1 MRTVIAVTALTLVIE
16 GAPLAAQQARNGGL
30 EGTVAQWIAS
40 RAVSAAQVSLVYLES
55 DASNTVTS
63 AVDAR
68 GRYRL
73 DSLPA
78 GRYLVQV
85 SHPTLDSL
93 DLTLPPGQLKIAEGK
108 ATRSDFSLPTGE
120 KLRAM
125 VCPGV
130 SLGSDKAVVAGR
142 VIDAETEAPLAGAH
156 VVALWTEISID
167 RKTKQLVMQQK
178 QAAVSTRRDGEYRLC
193 GVPAV
198 KSLSLQP
205 QHGGRAGPA
214 TRLSV
219 MPEEGVAIRDFS
231 LSMRSA
237 PTIVALDSLEQLA
250 AAALADTT
258 GTATAMRPELE
269 LTGDA
274 TLTGVVRTTSGRP
287 LANAEVRVRHGQA
300 AAVTDEAG
308 RFTLGNLPSGTQTLL
323 VRQLG
328 FVLAELPVELRSNRS
343 REVSVQMTRAVTLDS
358 VRVLASARPSLA
370 EFEHNR
376 KTNLQGRFLTL
387 SQIQQSRAKNTSDL
401 LPLLGGYVLMGRTPL
416 VKMKD
421 TDYDPPGTHS
431 CKGANVVIDGV
442 DGMEVDDVLPN
453 QIAGIELY
461 KDAASAPLQYAGRA
475 NCGLIVIWLR
485 PGPRWHGWKNL
496 FNHSARLQHEAAP

>member
-1 MRTVIAVTALTLVIE
+1 MRTVTAVTALTLLIE
-16 GAPLAAQQARNGGL
+16 GSPLVAQQSRNGAL
-30 EGTVAQWIAS
+30 EGRIAQWIVS
-40 RAVSAAQVSLVYLES
+40 RSVQAAQVSLVHLES
-55 DASNTVTS
+55 DTPTTVTA
-63 AVDAR
+63 AVDAS

-93 DLTLPPGQLKIAEGK
+93 DVTLPPGQLKIAPGK
-108 ATRSDFSLPTGE
+108 PNRSDFSLPSGE
-120 KLRAM
+120 RLGAM

-130 SLGSDKAVVAGR
+130 PLGKEKAVVAGR
-142 VIDAETEAPLAGAH
+142 VIDADTEAPLVGAH
-156 VVALWTEISID
+156 VVAVWNELSID
-167 RKTKQLVMQQK
+167 RKTRQVVTQLKQTV
-178 QAAVSTRRDGEYRLC
+178 VSTRRGGEYRLC
-193 GVPAV
+193 GVPVAR
-198 KSLSLQP
+198 SLALQL
-205 QHGGRAGPA
+205 QHAGRAGA
-214 TRLSV
+214 EMRLSV
-219 MPEEGVAIRDFS
+219 SPEEGVAVRDLS
-231 LSMRSA
+231 LSMHSA
-237 PTIVALDSLEQLA
+237 PTLAALDSLERVA
-250 AAALADTT
+250 AAIPPDTT
-258 GTATAMRPELE
+258 TDAEPVRPELA

-274 TLTGVVRTTSGRP
+274 TLTGTVRTSSGQP
-287 LANAEVRVRHGQA
+287 LANAEVHVRHGGA
-300 AAVTDEAG
+300 PTLTDQAG
-308 RFTLGNLPSGTQTLL
+308 RFTLGSLPSGTQVLL

-328 FVLAELPVELRSNRS
+328 YVLAEMPVELRSKRS
-343 REVSVQMTRAVTLDS
+343 LDVNVQMRRAVTLDS
-358 VRVLASARPSLA
+358 VRVTASRWRLA

-387 SQIQQSRAKNTSDL
+387 ADIQRSRARNTSDL

-461 KDAASAPLQYAGRA
+461 KDAASAPLEYAGRA

-485 PGPRWHGWKNL
+485 PGPRWQGWRSL
-496 FNHSARLQHEAAP
+496 LPGPHRLQHDASP

>member
-1 MRTVIAVTALTLVIE
+1 VRTVIAVSALTSLLASE
-16 GAPLAAQQARNGGL
+16 RLAAQQTSMGRL
-30 EGTVAQWIAS
+30 EGTIARWITS
-40 RAVSAAQVSLVYLES
+40 RAVQAAQVSLVYLES
-55 DASNTVTS
+55 DTPSTVT
-63 AVDAR
+63 ALVDAS

-78 GRYLVQV
+78 GRYLVQL

-93 DLTLPPGQLKIAEGK
+93 DVTLPPGQLKIAAGK
-108 ATRSDFSLPTGE
+108 PNRSDFSLPSGE
-120 KLRAM
+120 RLRTM

-130 SLGSDKAVVAGR
+130 SLGPEKAVIAGR
-142 VIDAETEAPLAGAH
+142 AIDADTEAPLVGAH
-156 VVALWTEISID
+156 VVAVWNEITID
-167 RKTKQLVMQQK
+167 RKTRQVVTQLKQTV
-178 QAAVSTRRDGEYRLC
+178 VTTRRGGEYRLC
-193 GVPAV
+193 GVPVAR
-198 KSLSLQP
+198 SLALQL
-205 QHGGRAGPA
+205 QHAGRAGTE

-219 MPEEGVAIRDFS
+219 SPEEGVAVRDFS

-237 PTIVALDSLEQLA
+237 PTIAALDSLERLA
-250 AAALADTT
+250 AENPPD
-258 GTATAMRPELE
+258 TATDGEPSRPELA
-269 LTGDA
+269 LTGEA
-274 TLTGVVRTTSGRP
+274 ALTGTVRTSSGQP
-287 LANAEVRVRHGQA
+287 LANAEVRVRHGGA
-300 AAVTDEAG
+300 SALTDGAG
-308 RFTLGNLPSGTQTLL
+308 RFALGNLPSGTQQLL

-328 FVLAELPVELRSNRS
+328 YVLAEMPVELRSNRS
-343 REVSVQMTRAVTLDS
+343 LEVSVQMRRAVTLDS
-358 VRVLASARPSLA
+358 VRVTASRWRLA

-387 SQIQQSRAKNTSDL
+387 SDIQRSRARNTSDL

-461 KDAASAPLQYAGRA
+461 KDAASAPLEYAGRA

-485 PGPRWHGWKNL
+485 PGPKWHGWRNL
-496 FNHSARLQHEAAP
+496 FHRTGTRE

>member
-1 MRTVIAVTALTLVIE
+1 MRTVIAVSALTSLL
-16 GAPLAAQQARNGGL
+16 ASQRLAAQQTSMGRL
-30 EGTVAQWIAS
+30 EGTIARWITS
-40 RAVSAAQVSLVYLES
+40 RAVQAAQVSLVYLES
-55 DASNTVTS
+55 DTPSTVT
-63 AVDAR
+63 ALVDAS

-78 GRYLVQV
+78 GRYLVQL

-93 DLTLPPGQLKIAEGK
+93 DVTLPPGQLKIAAGK
-108 ATRSDFSLPTGE
+108 PNRTDFSLPSGE
-120 KLRAM
+120 RLRTM

-130 SLGSDKAVVAGR
+130 SLGPEKAVIAGR
-142 VIDAETEAPLAGAH
+142 VIDADTEAPLVGAH
-156 VVALWTEISID
+156 VVAVWNDITID
-167 RKTKQLVMQQK
+167 RKTRQVVTQLKQTV
-178 QAAVSTRRDGEYRLC
+178 VTTRRSGEYRLC
-193 GVPAV
+193 GVPVAR
-198 KSLSLQP
+198 SLALQL
-205 QHGGRAGPA
+205 QHAGRAGTE

-219 MPEEGVAIRDFS
+219 SPEEGVAVRDFS

-237 PTIVALDSLEQLA
+237 PTIAALDSLERLA
-250 AAALADTT
+250 VGIPPD
-258 GTATAMRPELE
+258 TATDAEGSRPELA

-274 TLTGVVRTTSGRP
+274 AVTGTVRTSSGQP
-287 LANAEVRVRHGQA
+287 LANAEVRVRHGSA
-300 AAVTDEAG
+300 SALTDGAG
-308 RFTLGNLPSGTQTLL
+308 RFALGNLPSGTQQLL

-328 FVLAELPVELRSNRS
+328 YVLAEMPVELRSNRS
-343 REVSVQMTRAVTLDS
+343 LDVSVQMRRAVTLDS
-358 VRVLASARPSLA
+358 VHVTASRWRLA

-387 SQIQQSRAKNTSDL
+387 TDIQRSRARNTSDL

-461 KDAASAPLQYAGRA
+461 KDAASAPLEYAGRA

-485 PGPRWHGWKNL
+485 PGPKWHGWRNL
-496 FNHSARLQHEAAP
+496 FHRTATPE